1 MTFEGKTVLVTG
13 ASRGIGA
20 GIAEL
25 FADRGARVI
34 GTATLVPADPPAAV
48 GEWRAVDFS
57 DSDSLNDFC
66 NWLGGLDELAACIN
80 NAGINIIKPM
90 GEVTDEDY
98 HRIHA
103 VNLEGPYRVCQTVA
117 PIMARNG
124 GGRIVN
130 IASIWACVTKSW
142 RSLYSTTKAGL
153 VGMTRALAAELA
165 ADNILVNAV
174 SPGFTLTDLTRASLS
189 PEQMKELAGQ
199 VPLQRFAEVPEM
211 ARVVAFLASGENSY
225 VTGQNLVAD
234 GGFTIV

>member
-1 MTFEGKTVLVTG
+1 MLVTG

-25 FADRGARVI
+25 LAGQGARVI
-34 GTATLVPADPPAAV
+34 GTATARPADPPAAV
-48 GEWRAVDFS
+48 AEWRDVDFS
-57 DSDSLNDFC
+57 AAESLDDFC
-66 NWLGGLDELAACIN
+66 DWLGGLDELAACVN
-80 NAGINIIKPM
+80 NAGINIIKPV
-90 GEVTDEDY
+90 GDVSGEDY
-98 HRIHA
+98 RRIHA

-142 RSLYSTTKAGL
+142 RSLYSTTKSGL

-165 ADNILVNAV
+165 ADNILVNAM

-189 PEQMKELAGQ
+189 PEQMESLAAQ
-199 VPLQRFAEVPEM
+199 VPLQRFAEVPEI
-211 ARVVAFLASGENSY
+211 AKVVAFLASDENSY